1 MSSTIDDFYDFYKD
15 DDNKYK
21 AIERRKT
28 MTSEQY
34 RTYLIESI
42 KIGAR
47 MMYDMAED
55 IAGKSDAIANLTV
68 TIDFDPEMESIPKLT
83 IERSHFPD
91 IKQLDHL
98 LDIWQKVKE
107 ETKNDK

>member
-1 MSSTIDDFYDFYKD
+1 
-15 DDNKYK
+15 
-21 AIERRKT
+21 
-28 MTSEQY
+28 MTGEQY
-34 RTYLIESI
+34 RAYLIESI

-68 TIDFDPEMESIPKLT
+68 TIDFDQEMESIPKLT

-91 IKQLDHL
+91 LKQVDQL
-98 LDIWQKVKE
+98 LDIRQKA
-107 ETKNDK
+107 

>member
-68 TIDFDPEMESIPKLT
+68 TIDFDPEMGSIPKLT

-98 LDIWQKVKE
+98 LDIRQKVK
-107 ETKNDK
+107 DGM

>member
-1 MSSTIDDFYDFYKD
+1 
-15 DDNKYK
+15 
-21 AIERRKT
+21 

-91 IKQLDHL
+91 IKQVDLL
-98 LDIWQKVKE
+98 LDVRQKVKE

>member
-1 MSSTIDDFYDFYKD
+1 
-15 DDNKYK
+15 
-21 AIERRKT
+21 

-68 TIDFDPEMESIPKLT
+68 TIDFDPKMESISKLT

-98 LDIWQKVKE
+98 LDIRQKVKE